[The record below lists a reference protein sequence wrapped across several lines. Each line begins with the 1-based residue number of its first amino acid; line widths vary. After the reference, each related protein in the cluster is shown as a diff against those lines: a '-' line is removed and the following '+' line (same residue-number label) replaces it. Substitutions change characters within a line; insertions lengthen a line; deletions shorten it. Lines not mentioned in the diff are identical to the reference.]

1 MSSNIINLY
10 IPRILGNVKRNK
22 IVSTFSNMNIGDIF
36 YIDMYKKT
44 NENNKPYYFA
54 FISIK
59 LYDND
64 VAKILEQTLNDK
76 GVTRI
81 TYDYDKNHYWEVKK
95 HIDRA
100 LRPQITGSLDC
111 RIPSPTSVTTVEFFG
126 NDCEVE
132 CNNQNKIKKS
142 QLLATVFTK
151 KDKDDLEKEYEELEK
166 EISLF
171 LDFNIHCEDTNIL
184 LYK

>member
-1 MSSNIINLY
+1 M
-10 IPRILGNVKRNK
+10 
-22 IVSTFSNMNIGDIF
+22 
-36 YIDMYKKT
+36 
-44 NENNKPYYFA
+44 
-54 FISIK
+54 
-59 LYDND
+59 
-64 VAKILEQTLNDK
+64 
-76 GVTRI
+76 
-81 TYDYDKNHYWEVKK
+81 
-95 HIDRA
+95 
-100 LRPQITGSLDC
+100 RPQITGSFDY

-142 QLLATVFTK
+142 QLLTTVFTK